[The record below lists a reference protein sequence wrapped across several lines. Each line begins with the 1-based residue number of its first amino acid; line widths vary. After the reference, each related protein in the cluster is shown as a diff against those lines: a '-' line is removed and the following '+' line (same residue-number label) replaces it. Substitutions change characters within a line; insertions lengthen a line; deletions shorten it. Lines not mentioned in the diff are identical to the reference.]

1 MENRRN
7 KRKKPLLSLVCNKKH
22 HSDNSS
28 CKYKPNCGGNAS
40 DSNEGDE
47 YAINV
52 NKSDMV
58 SVPDQEDMN
67 LRIKQLTGGCNEESS
82 DDSGDENQS
91 DSGFLCKK

>member
-1 MENRRN
+1 
-7 KRKKPLLSLVCNKKH
+7 
-22 HSDNSS
+22 
-28 CKYKPNCGGNAS
+28 
-40 DSNEGDE
+40 
-47 YAINV
+47 
-52 NKSDMV
+52 MV